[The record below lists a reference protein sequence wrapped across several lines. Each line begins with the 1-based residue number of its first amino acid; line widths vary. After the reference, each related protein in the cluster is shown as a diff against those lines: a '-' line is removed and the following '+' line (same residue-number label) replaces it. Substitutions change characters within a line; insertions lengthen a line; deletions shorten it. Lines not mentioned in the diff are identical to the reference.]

1 MNATGQVGSLGEN
14 RGDCSREVN
23 AVPIVYD
30 FDEVIGVIEILEQ
43 VGRVQLEIR
52 NGAIRKLEAVRSV
65 VIVVT
70 DTVD

>member
-1 MNATGQVGSLGEN
+1 MKV
-14 RGDCSREVN
+14 
-23 AVPIVYD
+23 VPIVYD
-30 FDEVIGVIEILEQ
+30 FDEVIAVIEILVQ

-52 NGAIRKLEAVRSV
+52 KGAIRKLEAVRSV